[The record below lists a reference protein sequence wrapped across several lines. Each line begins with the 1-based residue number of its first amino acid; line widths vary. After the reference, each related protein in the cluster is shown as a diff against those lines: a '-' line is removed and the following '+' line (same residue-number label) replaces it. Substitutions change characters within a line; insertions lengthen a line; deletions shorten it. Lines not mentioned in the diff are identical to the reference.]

1 MAERTRVIIAD
12 DEALIRMDL
21 REMLTHLGYL
31 VVGEVAD
38 GRSAINQSRELRP
51 DIVIMDIKMPDMDG
65 IEAAKV
71 LTEEKVAPVVL
82 LSAYS
87 QRELVDR
94 AREAGVTAYLVKPYR
109 EEDLTPAIEVALARF
124 REFQELEKQVTD
136 LQQALETRKLVDR
149 AKGILMDKQG
159 LTEEKVAPVVLLSA
173 YSQRELV
180 DRAREAGVTAYLV
193 KPYREEDLTPA
204 IEVALARFRE
214 FQELEKQVTDLQ
226 QALETRKLV
235 DRAKGILM
243 DKQGLTEAEA
253 FRKIQKMSMD
263 NRKPMKDV
271 AEAIIL
277 AHQVGAG

>member
-1 MAERTRVIIAD
+1 MERTRVIIAD
-12 DEALIRMDL
+12 DESLIRMDL
-21 REMLTHLGYL
+21 REMLTNLGYL

-38 GRSAINQSRELRP
+38 GRSAVNQARELRP

-65 IEAAKV
+65 IEAASI
-71 LTEEKVAPVVL
+71 LTQERIAPVVL

-94 AREAGVTAYLVKPYR
+94 ARYAGVTAYLVKPYR

-124 REFQELEKQVTD
+124 REFQELQKQVTD

-159 LTEEKVAPVVLLSA
+159 LS
-173 YSQRELV
+173 
-180 DRAREAGVTAYLV
+180 
-193 KPYREEDLTPA
+193 
-204 IEVALARFRE
+204 
-214 FQELEKQVTDLQ
+214 
-226 QALETRKLV
+226 
-235 DRAKGILM
+235 
-243 DKQGLTEAEA
+243 EAEA

-277 AHQVGAG
+277 AHQVGQG